1 MGRKTL
7 AEKFKEQRLL
17 IFNSSK
23 PEILSLLESYGINT
37 EYLAGGESLYN
48 DVHGLTETQKR
59 EQQEESLAF
68 DTFYESK
75 EECEN
80 KLRKTQKIV
89 KMASRTDTNLQDRLK
104 LGATKQR
111 KIEEWVK
118 QSIEFYDLV
127 LNESEFLT
135 RISRFGLTAEK
146 LAEEKKEIE
155 ALKDLRNQAMSEKGQ
170 AQEATRLRNKKMEE
184 LDDYCYELKTLA
196 TIALEDSPQL
206 LEELGM
212 VIR

>member
-23 PEILSLLESYGINT
+23 PEILPLLESYGINT
-37 EYLAGGESLYN
+37 EYLAGGETLYN
-48 DVHGLTETQKR
+48 DVQSLTETQQR
-59 EQQEESLAF
+59 EQQEESQAY

-75 EECEN
+75 EECET

-89 KMASRTDTNLQDRLK
+89 KMASRSDSNLQNRLK
-104 LGATKQR
+104 IGATKQR
-111 KIEEWVK
+111 KIEEWIK

-127 LNESEFLT
+127 LNEKDFLAS
-135 RISRFGLTAEK
+135 ISKFGLTAEK
-146 LAEEKKEIE
+146 LTEEKNQIE
-155 ALKDLRNQAMSEKGQ
+155 ALKGLRNQAMSEKGQ
-170 AQEATRLRNKKMEE
+170 AQEATRLRNEKMEE